1 MAQPSEE
8 VLVPR
13 PGQIHPGPSSGDAG
27 ILWYHVLASS
37 GSLGAQSLALFVE
50 ELRTR
55 QVEQEY
61 FARFYRSTA
70 FRQAQTSARVRL
82 EQAEIDESIYYE
94 PAVFYR
100 PTQSCKWILK
110 ATPGVMPQDSIPL
123 EEQLEAWGLDH
134 PLLSEWTVDPA
145 SWLSKTPVHIL
156 ASALLRRQAL
166 PIPDSWYVRARD
178 YPTLTYDIIKT
189 DCAGRIIKLPKSILP
204 PIHVSKDGRVASRF
218 CEDDILEGMCEEPVL
233 MDAFPTLTQSRLSF
247 TPSESRSASS
257 PGASEAPAT
266 GSRQPEAGAGSGTA
280 ANVPAPASTSTSES
294 MEVNPDASR
303 VSGLGE
309 I

>member
-1 MAQPSEE
+1 M
-8 VLVPR
+8 
-13 PGQIHPGPSSGDAG
+13 
-27 ILWYHVLASS
+27 
-37 GSLGAQSLALFVE
+37 
-50 ELRTR
+50 
-55 QVEQEY
+55 EQEY
-61 FARFYRSTA
+61 FARFHRSTA
-70 FRQAQTSARVRL
+70 FRQAHTSARVRL

-123 EEQLEAWGLDH
+123 EEQLEAWDLDH
-134 PLLSEWTVDPA
+134 PLLSEWTVNPA
-145 SWLSKTPVHIL
+145 RWLSKTPVHIL

-189 DCAGRIIKLPKSILP
+189 DCAGRIIKLPRSILP
-204 PIHVSKDGRVASRF
+204 PIYVSKDGLVAFRF
-218 CEDDILEGMCEEPVL
+218 CEGDILEGMCEEPEQKDLAQLEPVL

-280 ANVPAPASTSTSES
+280 ANVPAPASISTSES